1 MSVYQALITID
12 PATFVVQMCN
22 LFIQIFVLKTRML
35 NPVKKVLAE
44 RQAKA
49 DADIAAAKQAS
60 AEAAAIK
67 AEYEQNMAE
76 AKAQAN
82 EIVAAAQK
90 TAAARTEEMLN
101 DARTTA
107 AQIKQKA
114 EADAAQEKKKA
125 VNELKDEIGGIAMQI
140 ASKVVERE
148 ISEQD
153 HAALIDEFIRN
164 VGEHHDRS
172 GKAVRRQPVRFGRR
186 GRAGG
191 CDPGSAARA
200 ARCRARL
207 HTRSGPCWSRA

>member
-22 LFIQIFVLKTRML
+22 LFIQIFVLKTLLL

-164 VGEHHDRS
+164 VGEAS
-172 GKAVRRQPVRFGRR
+172 
-186 GRAGG
+186 
-191 CDPGSAARA
+191 
-200 ARCRARL
+200 
-207 HTRSGPCWSRA
+207 

>member
-1 MSVYQALITID
+1 MGNVYQALITID

-22 LFIQIFVLKTRML
+22 LFIQVFVLKKL
-35 NPVKKVLAE
+35 LLDPVNKVLTE

-67 AEYEQNMAE
+67 AEYEQNMAD
-76 AKAQAN
+76 AKAKAN
-82 EIVAAAQK
+82 EIVATAQK
-90 TAAARTEEMLN
+90 TAAVRSEEMLN
-101 DARTTA
+101 EARNTA

-125 VNELKDEIGGIAMQI
+125 VNELKDEIGGMAVQI

-148 ISEQD
+148 ISEAD

-164 VGEHHDRS
+164 VGDAS
-172 GKAVRRQPVRFGRR
+172 
-186 GRAGG
+186 
-191 CDPGSAARA
+191 
-200 ARCRARL
+200 
-207 HTRSGPCWSRA
+207 

>member
-1 MSVYQALITID
+1 MGNLYQALITID

-22 LFIQIFVLKTRML
+22 LFIQVFVLKKL
-35 NPVKKVLAE
+35 LLDPVNKVLAE

-67 AEYEQNMAE
+67 AEYEQNMAD
-76 AKAQAN
+76 AKAMAN
-82 EIVAAAQK
+82 EIVATAQK
-90 TAAARTEEMLN
+90 TAAARSEEMLN
-101 DARTTA
+101 EARNTA

-125 VNELKDEIGGIAMQI
+125 VNELKDEIGGMAVQI

-148 ISEQD
+148 ISEAD

-164 VGEHHDRS
+164 VGDAS
-172 GKAVRRQPVRFGRR
+172 
-186 GRAGG
+186 
-191 CDPGSAARA
+191 
-200 ARCRARL
+200 
-207 HTRSGPCWSRA
+207 

>member
-1 MSVYQALITID
+1 MGNVYQALITID

-22 LFIQIFVLKTRML
+22 LFIQVFVLKKL
-35 NPVKKVLAE
+35 LLDPVNKVLAE

-67 AEYEQNMAE
+67 AEYEQNMAD
-76 AKAQAN
+76 AKAKAN
-82 EIVAAAQK
+82 EIVATAQK
-90 TAAARTEEMLN
+90 TAAVRSEEMLN
-101 DARTTA
+101 EARNTA

-125 VNELKDEIGGIAMQI
+125 VNELKDEIGGMAVQI

-148 ISEQD
+148 ISEAD

-164 VGEHHDRS
+164 VGDAS
-172 GKAVRRQPVRFGRR
+172 
-186 GRAGG
+186 
-191 CDPGSAARA
+191 
-200 ARCRARL
+200 
-207 HTRSGPCWSRA
+207 